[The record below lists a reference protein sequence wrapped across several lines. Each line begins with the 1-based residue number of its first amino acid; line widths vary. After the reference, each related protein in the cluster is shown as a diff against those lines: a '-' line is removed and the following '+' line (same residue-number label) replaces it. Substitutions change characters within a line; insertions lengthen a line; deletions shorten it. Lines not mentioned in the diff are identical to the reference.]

1 MTIRLKQWLSPL
13 RGTPLHPQWLIYRG
27 EYDSRRFI
35 GKVPQGKVLDI
46 GCGDRW
52 VERALPPGTAY
63 VGLDYPPTVSLGYA
77 GRPDVFADAQ
87 RLPFPN
93 DSFDTVILMDVLE
106 HLPQPEAAIVEARRA
121 LKPGGTLVVQVPF
134 LYPLHDE
141 PHDYQRWTVHG
152 LHTMLR
158 RHHLDVQTA
167 QWRGQPSE
175 TGAALMAIAMARGI
189 IDATTRPTFAV
200 LLLPLLAIAIPLIN
214 LIGWLLARIL
224 PSSPMMPLGYYLVA
238 VRNE

>member
-1 MTIRLKQWLSPL
+1 MTIRLKKWLSPL
-13 RGTPLHPQWLIYRG
+13 RGTPLHPQWLIFRG
-27 EYDSRRFI
+27 EHDSRRFI
-35 GKVPQGKVLDI
+35 GKVAQGKVLDI

-63 VGLDYPPTVSLGYA
+63 LGLDYPPTVSLGYA

-87 RLPFPN
+87 CLPFPN

-106 HLPQPEAAIVEARRA
+106 HLPQPDAAIVEARRT
-121 LKPGGTLVVQVPF
+121 LKLGGTLVVQVPF

-152 LHTMLR
+152 LRALLR
-158 RHHLDVQTA
+158 WHALDVQTA

-175 TGAALMAIAMARGI
+175 TAAALVAIAMARGI
-189 IDATTRPTFAV
+189 IDAAARPTFAV
-200 LLLPLLAIAIPLIN
+200 LLLPLLVIGIPVIN
-214 LIGWLLARIL
+214 LIGWLLARML
-224 PSSPMMPLGYYLVA
+224 PNNPMMPHGYCLVA
-238 VRNE
+238 VKNA